1 MDDVITN
8 SGSRRVAI
16 SVTDDM
22 KIVHK
27 RTKIITMH
35 MKHSAQVNH
44 HKYGDDVELCVK
56 KRHLRAP
63 PGVVQRH
70 NKKKLQLLHEQF
82 CAVTIKH
89 GEHY

>member
-8 SGSRRVAI
+8 SGSRGVAI

-22 KIVHK
+22 KICHK
-27 RTKIITMH
+27 CMKIITMH
-35 MKHSAQVNH
+35 TKHCAQVNN
-44 HKYGDDVELCVK
+44 HKYGDDAKLCVK
-56 KRHLRAP
+56 KHLRAP

-70 NKKKLQLLHEQF
+70 NKKKLQLLREQF
-82 CAVTIKH
+82 RAVTIKH